1 MNESKVLYVGMDVDK
16 EKIAMAVLKGN
27 SKEFVSEQLVR
38 NTSTTV
44 AKYFRG
50 LQTDAFEVTASYEAG
65 CFGFRLARQLSDMGI
80 RCAVAAPGM
89 LPKMPSDR
97 VKTDRRD
104 ARTLARA
111 LRNGDVHEVYMPTE
125 QDEAVRDYLRMY
137 EDVKEEVK
145 RTKQRVLH
153 FLLRRGIRYTESGN
167 WTAGHRRWLR
177 AVQMEQPVAQET
189 LEEYLAHL
197 SELEETSQRIAA
209 RIEQIALEECY
220 AEPVAQL
227 KAFKGIATLIS
238 LSLITEIGDFR
249 RFATAQ
255 QFMAFLGLVPSEYSS
270 GSKRRQGSITKAGNS
285 HLRKLLVEAGW
296 HYRSYHPGSK
306 RLTKRREGLPPQLVA
321 YAHRAGRR
329 LNKKYLRLVF
339 SGKPSQVAATAVAR
353 ELSGFVWGMMT
364 GKTA

>member
-1 MNESKVLYVGMDVDK
+1 MNNSKVLYVGMDVDK
-16 EKIAMAVLKGN
+16 EKIAIAALGSN
-27 SKEFVSEQLVR
+27 GKEFVSEQLVR
-38 NTSTTV
+38 NNAATV
-44 AKYFRG
+44 AKYFRKLMAG
-50 LQTDAFEVTASYEAG
+50 EKEVIACYEAG
-65 CFGFRLARQLSDMGI
+65 CFGFRLARQLSDLGVG
-80 RCAVAAPGM
+80 CAVAAPGM

-111 LRNGDVHEVYMPTE
+111 LRNGDVHNVYVPTK

-137 EDVKEEVK
+137 EDVKGNLK
-145 RTKQRVLH
+145 RAKQRVLH
-153 FLLRRGIRYTESGN
+153 FLLRRGIRYTERGN
-167 WTAGHRRWLR
+167 WTAAHRQWLR
-177 AVQMEQPVAQET
+177 ALQMEQPIDQET
-189 LEEYLAHL
+189 LEEYLAHV
-197 SELEETSQRIAA
+197 SEFEETCQRIAA
-209 RIEQIALEECY
+209 RIEQIVLEERY

-227 KAFKGIATLIS
+227 KGFKGIATLIA
-238 LSLITEIGDFR
+238 LSLIVEIGDFR

-306 RLTKRREGLPPQLVA
+306 RLTKRREGLAPQLVA

-329 LNKKYLRLVF
+329 LNKKYLRMVF

-353 ELSGFVWGMMT
+353 ELSGFIWGAMT
-364 GKTA
+364 GKIA